1 MRIIYEAS
9 KLTDKDRRCVLT
21 IGNFDGTH
29 LGHRKIITVA
39 SEAAK
44 DRNLPLVAMTFEPH
58 PVAVLF
64 PEKSHGVL
72 TPLELKKALLSEAR
86 IESLFVVKSTA
97 EVLGLSP
104 EDFVVKFLNEALEP
118 VIVVEGE
125 DFNFGAKRA
134 GSIQTLRQ
142 LGQKHGFDVT
152 VVPAERIELSCGEQ
166 ARVSSTLIRNLIE
179 SGQVTDAAKALGRA
193 YRLVGTVVAGR
204 GKGKHLGFP
213 TANLDPLDQIIPAE
227 AVYAGFVE
235 IGDTVEQVCKASAKI
250 PAALSIGR
258 APTIVTDHAQLIEA
272 HILMDDVPDL
282 LGKYL
287 AMDFVGKLRDQQKFE
302 SEEELASQIGAD
314 CEDARK
320 CLFS

>member
-1 MRIIYEAS
+1 MRIIYESS
-9 KLTDKDRRCVLT
+9 KLTDRDRRGVLT

-39 SEAAK
+39 SKAVM
-44 DRNLPLVAMTFEPH
+44 DRNLPLVVMTFEPH

-64 PEKSHGVL
+64 PDKSHGVL

-86 IESLFVVKSTA
+86 IDCLFVVKSTA

-125 DFNFGAKRA
+125 DFNFGAKRT

-142 LGQKHGFDVT
+142 LGLKHGFEVT
-152 VVPAERIELSCGEQ
+152 VVPAERMELSSGKEV
-166 ARVSSTLIRNLIE
+166 RVSSTLIRNLIE
-179 SGQVTDAAKALGRA
+179 SGHVSDAANALGRA
-193 YRLVGTVVAGR
+193 YRLIGTVVAGR

-235 IGDTVEQVCKASAKI
+235 IGDTVEQVCKGSSGI

-258 APTIVTDHAQLIEA
+258 TPTIVSDHAQLIEA

-282 LGKYL
+282 LGKHL
-287 AMDFVGKLRDQQKFE
+287 AMDFVEKLRGQEKFE
-302 SEEELASQIGAD
+302 SEEELAEQIAAD
-314 CEDARK
+314 CENARR

>member
-39 SEAAK
+39 SRAAN

-72 TPLELKKALLSEAR
+72 TPLELKQALLSEAR
-86 IESLFVVKSTA
+86 IDCLFVVKSTA

-104 EDFVVKFLNEALEP
+104 EDFVLKFLNQALEP
-118 VIVVEGE
+118 VIVFEGE

-142 LGQKHGFDVT
+142 LGLKHGFDVT
-152 VVPAERIELSCGEQ
+152 VVPAERMELSSGKEV
-166 ARVSSTLIRNLIE
+166 RVSSTLIRNLIE
-179 SGQVTDAAKALGRA
+179 SGYVKDAAHALGRA
-193 YRLVGTVVAGR
+193 YRLIGTVVTGR

-213 TANLDPLDQIIPAE
+213 TANLDPAAQIIPGE
-227 AVYAGFVE
+227 AVYAGYVE
-235 IGDTVEQVCKASAKI
+235 IGDTVEQVCKGGSGI

-287 AMDFVGKLRDQQKFE
+287 AMDFVEKLRGQQKFE
-302 SEEELASQIGAD
+302 SEEQLGAQIAID
-314 CEDARK
+314 CENAKR
-320 CLFS
+320 CLLS

>member
-1 MRIIYEAS
+1 MRIIYETS

-29 LGHRKIITVA
+29 LGHRKIIAVA
-39 SEAAK
+39 SEAAN
-44 DRNLPLVAMTFEPH
+44 DRNLPLVALTFEPH

-72 TPLELKKALLSEAR
+72 TPLELKQALLSEAG
-86 IESLFVVKSTA
+86 IDSLFVVKSTD

-104 EDFVVKFLNEALEP
+104 EDFVVRFLSEALEP
-118 VIVVEGE
+118 VVVVEGG

-142 LGQKHGFDVT
+142 LGQKHGFDVS
-152 VVPAERIELSCGEQ
+152 VVAAESMELSCGKEV
-166 ARVSSTLIRNLIE
+166 RVSSTLIRNLIE
-179 SGQVTDAAKALGRA
+179 SGQVTDAANGLGRS
-193 YRLVGTVVAGR
+193 YRLIGTVVAGR
-204 GKGKHLGFP
+204 GQGKHLGFP

-227 AVYAGFVE
+227 AVYAGYVE
-235 IGDTVEQVCKASAKI
+235 IGDTVEQVCKANAKI

-258 APTIVTDHAQLIEA
+258 APTIVSDHAQLIEA

-282 LGKYL
+282 LGKKL
-287 AMDFVGKLRDQQKFE
+287 AMDFVEKLRGQEKFE
-302 SEEELASQIGAD
+302 SEEELAAQIGAD
-314 CEDARK
+314 CEEARK

>member
-39 SEAAK
+39 SRAAM
-44 DRNLPLVAMTFEPH
+44 DRKLPLVVMTFEPH

-64 PEKSHGVL
+64 PDKSHGVL
-72 TPLELKKALLSEAR
+72 TPLELKKALLSEAK
-86 IESLFVVKSTA
+86 IDCLFVVTSTD

-125 DFNFGAKRA
+125 DFNFGAKRT
-134 GSIQTLRQ
+134 GSIHSLRQ

-152 VVPAERIELSCGEQ
+152 VVPAEGIELSSGEEV
-166 ARVSSTLIRNLIE
+166 RVSSTLIRKLIE
-179 SGQVTDAAKALGRA
+179 SGQVSDAANALGRA
-193 YRLVGTVVAGR
+193 YRLIGTVVAGR

-213 TANLDPLDQIIPAE
+213 TANLDPLDQIIPSE

-235 IGDTVEQVCKASAKI
+235 IGDTVEQVCKGGSGI

-258 APTIVTDHAQLIEA
+258 APTIVSDHAQLIEA

-282 LGKYL
+282 LGKHL
-287 AMDFVGKLRDQQKFE
+287 AMDFVEKLRGQQKFA
-302 SEEELASQIGAD
+302 SEEELAEQIAAD
-314 CEDARK
+314 CKDARR

>member
-1 MRIIYEAS
+1 MRIIDEAS

-39 SEAAK
+39 TEAAK

-72 TPLELKKALLSEAR
+72 TPLELKESLLAETE
-86 IESLFVVKSTA
+86 IDCLFVVRSTA
-97 EVLGLSP
+97 GVLGLSP
-104 EDFVVKFLNEALEP
+104 EAFVVKFLNEALEP

-134 GSIQTLRQ
+134 GSVQTLRQ
-142 LGQKHGFDVT
+142 LGQKHGFEVT
-152 VVPAERIELSCGEQ
+152 VVPAEKIELSSGEEV
-166 ARVSSTLIRNLIE
+166 RISSSLIRNLIE
-179 SGQVTDAAKALGRA
+179 SGHVSDTTLALGRA
-193 YRLVGTVVAGR
+193 YRLIGTVVAGR

-213 TANLDPLDQIIPAE
+213 TANLDPADQIIPAE
-227 AVYAGFVE
+227 AVYAGYVE
-235 IGDTVEQVCKASAKI
+235 IGDTVEQVCKSSAGI

-258 APTIVTDHAQLIEA
+258 APTIVSDHPQLIEA

-282 LGKYL
+282 LGKHL
-287 AMDFVGKLRDQQKFE
+287 AMDFVEKLRGQEKFD
-302 SEEELASQIGAD
+302 SEEQLAAQIAAD
-314 CEDARK
+314 CEDARR